1 MAKAKD
7 AFLTDFFNDVF
18 WDIFEMVSFAAI
30 CLQFYDCLF
39 SEKDLDTAAVFA
51 KRPDG
56 KVHCLVKNCKKTI
69 SNMSHAKEHYVRMH
83 QPRQNLKCDLCEDVL
98 PNPYAMKRHVNRN
111 HGISSRD
118 MKNIVTVPA
127 PKLVMSK
134 RAKRSLDF
142 CKSNEEYL

>member
-1 MAKAKD
+1 
-7 AFLTDFFNDVF
+7 
-18 WDIFEMVSFAAI
+18 MVSFAAV
-30 CLQFYDCLF
+30 CLQFYGCLF
-39 SEKDLDTAAVFA
+39 SEKDLDTDAVFA